1 MADNNVK
8 AYQELVDSSQQALR
22 VLKLDFD
29 NLQQQ
34 NDIVLHKLDSVR
46 NELKIKPKQINTAAT
61 QTQSLIVNKQKE
73 TGDQIVVKDTTYTD
87 SIKYN
92 DLTTVY
98 YTITNDSIDIG
109 LNIQNEQYLFIHRH
123 RQYKNK
129 KSFFKR
135 LFTFDFKKETV
146 YKYDIVNT
154 NDLIQ
159 TKDIRVIESI
169 EK

>member
-109 LNIQNEQYLFIHRH
+109 LNIQNEQYLFIHRR